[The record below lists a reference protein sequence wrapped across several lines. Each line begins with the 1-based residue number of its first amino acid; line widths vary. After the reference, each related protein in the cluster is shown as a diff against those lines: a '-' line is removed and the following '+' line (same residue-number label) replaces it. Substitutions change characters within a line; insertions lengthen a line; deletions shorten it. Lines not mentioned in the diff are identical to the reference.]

1 MGFNKFFSIIFAIIF
16 IVILY
21 LIIIYALKIM
31 YKDVQN
37 GEKKKSIK
45 KSLGLEVLE
54 AGENKN
60 LKRGSVIP
68 IRGIVSLGR
77 KEDNTLILMDQYVSG
92 HHVKIYAKNERYVV
106 EDLSST
112 NGTVLNGERINGK
125 MFIEPGDEIQI
136 GSLVLVVIG

>member
-1 MGFNKFFSIIFAIIF
+1 MGFSKLLGIIFAIIF

-37 GEKKKSIK
+37 GGKKKSIN

-54 AGENKN
+54 PGENKN
-60 LKRGSVIP
+60 LRKGSVIP
-68 IRGIVSLGR
+68 IRGVISLGR
-77 KEDNTLILMDQYVSG
+77 KEDNTLILTDQYVSG
-92 HHVKIYAKNERYVV
+92 HHVKVYVKNEKYAM
-106 EDLSST
+106 EDLGST
-112 NGTVLNGERINGK
+112 NGTILNGERISGK
-125 MFIEPGDEIQI
+125 VFIEPGDEIQI